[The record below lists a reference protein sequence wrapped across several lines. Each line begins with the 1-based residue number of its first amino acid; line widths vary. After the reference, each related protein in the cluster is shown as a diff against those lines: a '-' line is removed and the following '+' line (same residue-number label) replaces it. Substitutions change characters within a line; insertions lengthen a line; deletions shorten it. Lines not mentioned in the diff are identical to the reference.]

1 MGELTELVVDT
12 VKNLPNLPTHLKI
25 AFSIFTLIFLFQ
37 TVSLL
42 LRPTIEGIDL
52 PKFYIFIFIVAPI
65 PRDILLSETTFRHID
80 QDGKDCGSKPLGYWK
95 KTFDAKKK
103 AAQQRGDF
111 SNKVPDI
118 EDAEVFISL
127 VVPAF
132 NEEERLGK
140 MLAEAV
146 DYLEQQY
153 GIAAGA
159 QLANGNLH
167 QRKSNKT
174 DSANGVLSSPN
185 PHPIGWEILVISDGS
200 KDKTTDTALA
210 FARSQSA
217 AVAQSIR
224 VTLLVE
230 NRGKGGAVTHGM
242 RHVRGQYV
250 LFADADGASKF
261 EDLGKLVQ
269 EAKKIEDVKGRAVV
283 VGSRAH
289 LVGSEEVVKRSFLR
303 NLLMHSFHLL
313 LWILTPP
320 ATASIR
326 DTQCGFKLFSRA
338 SLPEIIP
345 YMHSEGWIFDV
356 EMLMLAELAG
366 IPVAEVPI
374 GWHEVNGSKL
384 NVLWDSMSMAWG
396 LFILRAAWSMGVY
409 RRD

>member
-1 MGELTELVVDT
+1 MVVTQKRASGCPVWRQAQCVHVSRDGSQRSFIGTPYTVSFSPVDTLSKLLSRLSSQHIHAFRQDLFAGVFKHPSHIARQANMGELTELVVDT

-224 VTLLVE
+224 VTSLVE

-289 LVGSEEVVKRSFLR
+289 LVGSEEVVK
-303 NLLMHSFHLL
+303 
-313 LWILTPP
+313 
-320 ATASIR
+320 
-326 DTQCGFKLFSRA
+326 
-338 SLPEIIP
+338 
-345 YMHSEGWIFDV
+345 V
-356 EMLMLAELAG
+356 
-366 IPVAEVPI
+366 
-374 GWHEVNGSKL
+374 
-384 NVLWDSMSMAWG
+384 
-396 LFILRAAWSMGVY
+396 
-409 RRD
+409 